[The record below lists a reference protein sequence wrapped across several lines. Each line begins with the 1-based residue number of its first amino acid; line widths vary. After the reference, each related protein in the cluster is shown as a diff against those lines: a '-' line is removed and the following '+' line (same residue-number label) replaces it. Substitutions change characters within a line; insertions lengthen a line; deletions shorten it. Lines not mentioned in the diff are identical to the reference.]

1 MTYGA
6 FSPPLLPS
14 STHLGGSLGGVGG
27 FRDGAVFVMQ
37 HRIVDV
43 SHVEDDGAERLN

>member
-1 MTYGA
+1 MGR
-6 FSPPLLPS
+6 LLPHS
-14 STHLGGSLGGVGG
+14 FPPPPILAGVEGGG

-37 HRIVDV
+37 HWVVDV